1 MGQKST
7 ILRSLTAVTP
17 QSDRSKPST
26 ASNSLLIRGLDSIM
40 FGTSEQVGIKNRI
53 LAALPP
59 GEFARIR
66 AQLEPV
72 YLEKGKLVYLTGDR
86 IRYVYF
92 PVNGLLSLLSATESG
107 STVEVAMVGNEG
119 AVGLPVVLKKGMMS
133 YEVSV
138 QISMDAFKI
147 KAEVLQEEFDRGERL
162 QAHMLAYTHM
172 LMAQIAQLSICNRF
186 HTIEKALSRWLLMV
200 QDHVNTNSF
209 NLTQENISDTLG
221 VPRTAIT
228 TAAGN
233 LQRASII
240 RYSRGNI
247 EILDREALQANSCEC
262 YGILHNELQQFLLEK
277 KS

>member
-1 MGQKST
+1 MVAVAGQITTKS
-7 ILRSLTAVTP
+7 
-17 QSDRSKPST
+17 
-26 ASNSLLIRGLDSIM
+26 
-40 FGTSEQVGIKNRI
+40 RI

-59 GEFARIR
+59 SEFARIQP
-66 AQLEPV
+66 QLERV

-92 PVNGLLSLLSATESG
+92 PADGLLSLTSATETG

-119 AVGLPVVLKKGMMS
+119 AVGLPVILKKGMMS

-138 QISMDAFKI
+138 QIPVDAFRL

-162 QAHMLAYTHM
+162 QAHLLAYTHV

-186 HTIEKALSRWLLMV
+186 HTIEKALGRWLLMA
-200 QDHVNTNSF
+200 QDHVNTRSL
-209 NLTQENISDTLG
+209 NLTHENLSHAIG

-228 TAAGN
+228 MAAGN
-233 LQRASII
+233 LQRAGII

-247 EILDREALQANSCEC
+247 EILDRAALQANSCEC
-262 YGILHNELQQFLLEK
+262 YGILRDELQQFLLEK
-277 KS
+277 PYAV

>member
-1 MGQKST
+1 MVAAQISTKS
-7 ILRSLTAVTP
+7 
-17 QSDRSKPST
+17 
-26 ASNSLLIRGLDSIM
+26 
-40 FGTSEQVGIKNRI
+40 RI

-59 GEFARIR
+59 SEFARIQP
-66 AQLEPV
+66 QLERV

-92 PVNGLLSLLSATESG
+92 PVEGLLSLTSATETG

-119 AVGLPVVLKKGMMS
+119 AVGLPVILKKGMMS

-138 QISMDAFKI
+138 QIPVDAFRI

-162 QAHMLAYTHM
+162 QAHMLAYTHV

-186 HTIEKALSRWLLMV
+186 HTIEKALSRWLLMA
-200 QDHVNTNSF
+200 QDHANTRSLI
-209 NLTQENISDTLG
+209 LTQENISHAIG

-228 TAAGN
+228 MAAGN
-233 LQRASII
+233 LQRAGII

-247 EILDREALQANSCEC
+247 EILDLEALKANSCEC

-277 KS
+277 KT

>member
-1 MGQKST
+1 MVAVAGQINTKS
-7 ILRSLTAVTP
+7 
-17 QSDRSKPST
+17 
-26 ASNSLLIRGLDSIM
+26 
-40 FGTSEQVGIKNRI
+40 RI

-59 GEFARIR
+59 SEFARIQP
-66 AQLEPV
+66 QLERV

-92 PVNGLLSLLSATESG
+92 PVDGLLSLTSATETG

-119 AVGLPVVLKKGMMS
+119 AVGLPVILKKGMMS

-138 QISMDAFKI
+138 QIPVDAFRL

-162 QAHMLAYTHM
+162 QAHLLAYTHV

-186 HTIEKALSRWLLMV
+186 HTIEKALGRWLLMA
-200 QDHVNTNSF
+200 QDHVNTRSL
-209 NLTQENISDTLG
+209 NLTHENLSHAIG

-228 TAAGN
+228 MAAGN
-233 LQRASII
+233 LQRAGII

-247 EILDREALQANSCEC
+247 EILDRAALQANSCEC
-262 YGILHNELQQFLLEK
+262 YGILRDELQQFLLEK
-277 KS
+277 PYAV

>member
-1 MGQKST
+1 
-7 ILRSLTAVTP
+7 
-17 QSDRSKPST
+17 
-26 ASNSLLIRGLDSIM
+26 M
-40 FGTSEQVGIKNRI
+40 FGHMFGASGQVGIKNRI
-53 LAALPP
+53 LAALPS
-59 GEFARIR
+59 GEFARILP
-66 AQLEPV
+66 QLEHV
-72 YLEKGKLVYLTGDR
+72 SLEKGTLVYLNGDR

-92 PVNGLLSLLSATESG
+92 PVDGLLSLLSATETG

-119 AVGLPVVLKKGMMS
+119 AVGLPVILKKGMMS

-138 QISMDAFKI
+138 QIPVQAFRI

-162 QAHMLAYTHM
+162 QAHMLAYTHV

-200 QDHVNTNSF
+200 QDHVNTKSL
-209 NLTQENISDTLG
+209 NLTQENISNALG

-233 LQRASII
+233 LQRARII

-247 EILDREALQANSCEC
+247 EILDREALKANSCEC
-262 YGILHNELQQFLLEK
+262 SGILHNELQQFLPEK
-277 KS
+277 KT

>member
-1 MGQKST
+1 MVAVAGQITTKS
-7 ILRSLTAVTP
+7 
-17 QSDRSKPST
+17 
-26 ASNSLLIRGLDSIM
+26 
-40 FGTSEQVGIKNRI
+40 RI

-59 GEFARIR
+59 SEFARIQP
-66 AQLEPV
+66 QLERV

-92 PVNGLLSLLSATESG
+92 PVDGLLSLTSATETG

-119 AVGLPVVLKKGMMS
+119 AVGLPVILKKGMMS

-138 QISMDAFKI
+138 QIPVDAFRI

-162 QAHMLAYTHM
+162 QAHMLAYTHV

-186 HTIEKALSRWLLMV
+186 HTIEKALGRWLLMA
-200 QDHVNTNSF
+200 QDYANTKSL
-209 NLTQENISDTLG
+209 NLTQENIAHAIG

-228 TAAGN
+228 MAAGN
-233 LQRASII
+233 LQRAGII

-247 EILDREALQANSCEC
+247 EILDREALETNSCEC
-262 YGILHNELQQFLLEK
+262 YGILHKERQHFLLEK
-277 KS
+277 RTPS

>member
-1 MGQKST
+1 MVAVAGQISTKS
-7 ILRSLTAVTP
+7 
-17 QSDRSKPST
+17 
-26 ASNSLLIRGLDSIM
+26 
-40 FGTSEQVGIKNRI
+40 RI

-59 GEFARIR
+59 SEFARIQS
-66 AQLEPV
+66 QLERV

-92 PVNGLLSLLSATESG
+92 PVEGLLSLTSATETG

-119 AVGLPVVLKKGMMS
+119 AVGLPVILKKGMMS

-138 QISMDAFKI
+138 QIPVDAFRL

-162 QAHMLAYTHM
+162 QAYMLAYTHV
-172 LMAQIAQLSICNRF
+172 LMAQITQLSICNRF
-186 HTIEKALSRWLLMV
+186 HTIEKALGRWLLMA
-200 QDHVNTNSF
+200 QDHVNTK
-209 NLTQENISDTLG
+209 NLSLTHENLSHAIG

-228 TAAGN
+228 MAAGN
-233 LQRASII
+233 LQRAGII

-262 YGILHNELQQFLLEK
+262 YGILHNELQQFLRERK
-277 KS
+277 TW

>member
-1 MGQKST
+1 MVAVAGQISTKS
-7 ILRSLTAVTP
+7 
-17 QSDRSKPST
+17 
-26 ASNSLLIRGLDSIM
+26 
-40 FGTSEQVGIKNRI
+40 RI

-59 GEFARIR
+59 SEFARIQP
-66 AQLEPV
+66 QLERV

-92 PVNGLLSLLSATESG
+92 PVDGLLSLTSATETG

-119 AVGLPVVLKKGMMS
+119 AVGLPVILKKGMMS

-138 QISMDAFKI
+138 QIPVDAFRL

-162 QAHMLAYTHM
+162 QAHLLAYTHV

-186 HTIEKALSRWLLMV
+186 HTIEKALGRWLLMA
-200 QDHVNTNSF
+200 QDHVNTRSL
-209 NLTQENISDTLG
+209 NLTHENLSHAIG

-228 TAAGN
+228 MAAGN
-233 LQRASII
+233 LQRAGII

-247 EILDREALQANSCEC
+247 EILDRAALQANSCEC
-262 YGILHNELQQFLLEK
+262 YGILRDELQQFLLEK
-277 KS
+277 PYSV

>member
-1 MGQKST
+1 
-7 ILRSLTAVTP
+7 
-17 QSDRSKPST
+17 
-26 ASNSLLIRGLDSIM
+26 M
-40 FGTSEQVGIKNRI
+40 FGASGQVGVKNRI

-59 GEFARIR
+59 GEFARIH

-72 YLEKGKLVYLTGDR
+72 YLEKGKLVYLAEDP

-92 PVNGLLSLLSATESG
+92 PVEGLLSLVSATETG
-107 STVEVAMVGNEG
+107 ATVEVAMVGNEG
-119 AVGLPVVLKKGMMS
+119 AVGLPVILKKEKMS

-138 QISMDAFKI
+138 QISVDAFRI
-147 KAEVLQEEFDRGERL
+147 KAEALQEEFDRGERL
-162 QAHMLAYTHM
+162 QAHMLAYTHV

-200 QDHVNTNSF
+200 QDHVNAKNL
-209 NLTQENISDTLG
+209 NLTHENISNALG

-233 LQRASII
+233 LQRAGII

-247 EILDREALQANSCEC
+247 EILDREALKTNSCEC
-262 YGILHNELQQFLLEK
+262 YVVLHNELQQFLLEK
-277 KS
+277 KT